1 MMLTCHAFLSLR
13 WSRCARKGSRF
24 CQKADAICFLICHY
38 MPEFSRAGWW
48 NDRWEYDR
56 LTHGDCTCEFSI
68 DYAQRKHMCTAKI
81 TFISGWN
88 THFFLLWRLQVLLEE
103 DAHYQKHPCVHTGCT
118 LTFINTCVISQ
129 VLSHTLHSVCSHT
142 KIHPSLAMSVIV
154 WMELD
159 GFQTLLQQCLIL
171 CSTLPY
177 SGGRDHG
184 DQRPKACKHEWDQS
198 PWMTSTVRMEI
209 KHPSFRFV
217 RLSGPF
223 YSPNPR
229 HLELCLPHLKLHPA
243 ADHTRRA
250 HLMVTAGMSGF
261 SAWFV
266 P

>member
-1 MMLTCHAFLSLR
+1 
-13 WSRCARKGSRF
+13 
-24 CQKADAICFLICHY
+24 
-38 MPEFSRAGWW
+38 
-48 NDRWEYDR
+48 
-56 LTHGDCTCEFSI
+56 
-68 DYAQRKHMCTAKI
+68 MCTQDAL
-81 TFISGWN
+81 TFIS
-88 THFFLLWRLQVLLEE
+88 
-103 DAHYQKHPCVHTGCT
+103 
-118 LTFINTCVISQ
+118 TCVITQ
-129 VLSHTLHSVCSHT
+129 VLWHTLHSVCSHKT
-142 KIHPSLAMSVIV
+142 IHPSLAVSIIV
-154 WMELD
+154 QMELD
-159 GFQTLLQQCLIL
+159 GFQTLLQQGLIL

-223 YSPNPR
+223 YRPNPR

-266 P
+266 PNAASCNCQYSRWVNVSQTSSGWTDTRRHGVRAEIQPLYSLYTAEGRTRGEVSLRKRESTRHKGNNELCK